1 MESLKARTARG
12 VFWSFLD
19 SFGVYFV
26 KFGFSI
32 AIARTLST
40 EDYGLMGMIVIFI
53 AFGQMIMQSGFSMA
67 LVQKK
72 ECSSED
78 LSTAFWFN
86 FLAGLFVYLI
96 LFFSAG
102 AIADFYG
109 EPILTDLLR
118 VTAIG
123 IIINSLCSVQVS
135 ILTRRMDFRK
145 LTLINTTGALISGI
159 TGLFLALKGQAVWA
173 LVFQTLAGNV
183 IYLLGLSLSSQWRP
197 ALVFNTLSFKSLFN
211 FGYKISLQGLMEVIF
226 TKLYFPLIGR
236 FFSASQL
243 GFYSNANRFYEL
255 FVRQT
260 SIAFNRAVFPAFS
273 SINEEP
279 ERFAVNYVKSIGLL
293 LYGMSL
299 MTLICLAGARPF
311 VSLFLTDKWL
321 PAVPFMT
328 AFFIEGFYFPLLLF
342 NQNIFNTMGRSA
354 ASLKIDIIK
363 KGLTMISIFL
373 LFRLG
378 IRALIIGQVIST
390 FLAFVLSFVAVYKTV
405 KTNYSYLIH
414 DILKIAVIVTICLIA
429 DKFIINVITSSNA
442 YQLVAKAIIIPSL
455 YIFLSALL
463 KINAMKDARAL
474 IGPYMGFAGRNKST
488 GSL

>member
-1 MESLKARTARG
+1 MESLKAKTTRG
-12 VFWSFLD
+12 IFWSLSD
-19 SFGVYFV
+19 SFGVYAV

-72 ECSSED
+72 ECSAED

-86 FLAGLFVYLI
+86 FLTGLLVYFI

-102 AIADFYG
+102 AIADFYS
-109 EPILTDLLR
+109 EPILIDLTR
-118 VTAIG
+118 VAAIG

-135 ILTRRMDFRK
+135 ILTRRMDFRS
-145 LTLINTTGALISGI
+145 LTLINMTGALISGI
-159 TGLFLALKGQAVWA
+159 TGLFLALKGHAVWA

-183 IYLLGLSLSSQWRP
+183 IYLLGLSLSSKWRP
-197 ALVFNTLSFKSLFN
+197 TMVINTASFRSLFN
-211 FGYKISLQGLMEVIF
+211 FGYKISLQGLTEVIF

-255 FVRQT
+255 VVRQT
-260 SIAFNRAVFPAFS
+260 SVSFNRAVFPAFS
-273 SINEEP
+273 SINDERD
-279 ERFAVNYVKSIGLL
+279 RFAANYVKSFGLL
-293 LYGMSL
+293 FHGMSL
-299 MTLICLAGARPF
+299 MTILCLAGARPF

-354 ASLKIDIIK
+354 ASLKIDIVK
-363 KGLTMISIFL
+363 KTLTMVSIFL
-373 LFRLG
+373 LFRFG
-378 IRALIIGQVIST
+378 IRALILGQVIST
-390 FLAFVLSFVAVYKTV
+390 FLAFILSFIAVYKTL
-405 KTNYSYLIH
+405 KTKYSDLMY
-414 DILKIAVIVTICLIA
+414 DILKIALVVTICLA
-429 DKFIINVITSSNA
+429 SDKFFINGITASDA
-442 YQLVAKAIIIPSL
+442 YLLILKALIIPAL
-455 YIFLSALL
+455 YIVLSYLL
-463 KINAMKDARAL
+463 KINALRDARSL
-474 IGPYMGFAGRNKST
+474 IGPHIGFPGK
-488 GSL
+488 GK